1 MRAHFLAAILALAS
15 SSAFAVNTCDTMPSK
30 TQREACWSTLIGNYQ
45 AEADE
50 YNNAV
55 QDSKKVP
62 AAVKRSVQSKREA
75 ISKDAEKQ
83 CRKDELG
90 YPENN
95 CYIGVIEKFKDFAYK
110 ETSTFGVPDMRLD

>member
-1 MRAHFLAAILALAS
+1 MRTYSLAAILALAS

-50 YNNAV
+50 YNSAV
-55 QDSKKVP
+55 QDSRKVP
-62 AAVKRSVQSKREA
+62 TAVKRSVDQRRQT
-75 ISKDAEKQ
+75 ISKNAEKQ

-90 YPENN
+90 YPENK

-110 ETSTFGVPDMRLD
+110 ETSKFGVPDMRMN